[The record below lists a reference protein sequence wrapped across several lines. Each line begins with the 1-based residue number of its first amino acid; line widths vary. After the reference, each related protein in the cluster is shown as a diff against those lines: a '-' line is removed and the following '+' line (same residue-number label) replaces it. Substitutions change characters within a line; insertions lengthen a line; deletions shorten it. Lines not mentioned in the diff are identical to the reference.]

1 MRGTFI
7 IDKAGT
13 VRWSVV
19 NGLPD
24 ARDLNDYV
32 KALEALCDD
41 LLLTPGQKPVLAG
54 NRSLGSNR

>member
-1 MRGTFI
+1 GV
-7 IDKAGT
+7 

-32 KALEALCDD
+32 KALEAL
-41 LLLTPGQKPVLAG
+41 
-54 NRSLGSNR
+54 